1 MKNARLKMLAL
12 APLLL
17 MSVPLSSHAEDGAP
31 TAGILQRL
39 TEQSGVYNTSKTGAT
54 PKFMVDPTWPLP
66 LPHSWLLGQ
75 VGGLYVDRH
84 DHVWVYNR
92 PRTLANDEAG
102 LEKALPGVTNAKGQ
116 EANGLGQ
123 TRVNGFGADCCRAAP
138 GVLEF
143 DAGGKLLRAWGGPS
157 DPGWLA
163 SHCKE
168 EQGCI
173 WPNVE
178 HGIYV
183 DDRDNVWIAGN
194 SENVPKD
201 PTAWTTNRHGGDGF
215 VLKFDM
221 DGNFKLRIGVM
232 SRTARAIAAC

>member
-1 MKNARLKMLAL
+1 MKNALPLVL

-17 MSVPLSSHAEDGAP
+17 MSAPLSSHAEDGPP

-39 TEQSGVYNTSKTGAT
+39 TEQSGVYSISKTGAT

-75 VGGLYVDRH
+75 IGGLYVDRH

-123 TRVNGFGADCCRAAP
+123 ARVNGFGADCCRAAP

-143 DAGGKLLRAWGGPS
+143 DASGKLLRAWGGPS
-157 DPGWLA
+157 DPG
-163 SHCKE
+163 
-168 EQGCI
+168 
-173 WPNVE
+173 
-178 HGIYV
+178 
-183 DDRDNVWIAGN
+183 
-194 SENVPKD
+194 
-201 PTAWTTNRHGGDGF
+201 
-215 VLKFDM
+215 
-221 DGNFKLRIGVM
+221 
-232 SRTARAIAAC
+232 

>member
-1 MKNARLKMLAL
+1 MKNALLKMLAL
-12 APLLL
+12 APLFF
-17 MSVPLSSHAEDGAP
+17 MTAPLSSHAEDGPP

-39 TEQSGVYNTSKTGAT
+39 AEQSGVYNTSKAGAT
-54 PKFMVDPTWPLP
+54 PKFIVDPTWPLP

-138 GVLEF
+138 GVVRPTR
-143 DAGGKLLRAWGGPS
+143 AGWRVTARRKRVAYGPTSNTASMLTIATTSGSRATAKMSRKTRPPGP
-157 DPGWLA
+157 
-163 SHCKE
+163 
-168 EQGCI
+168 
-173 WPNVE
+173 
-178 HGIYV
+178 
-183 DDRDNVWIAGN
+183 
-194 SENVPKD
+194 
-201 PTAWTTNRHGGDGF
+201 PTAMAATALCSSSTWTAISNCG
-215 VLKFDM
+215 
-221 DGNFKLRIGVM
+221 
-232 SRTARAIAAC
+232 SAARRSLPPATIRMAG

>member
-1 MKNARLKMLAL
+1 MTHTFLRTLVL

-17 MSVPLSSHAEDGAP
+17 MSAPLSSRADDGPP

-39 TEQSGVYNTSKTGAT
+39 TEQSGVYHTSKTGVT
-54 PKFMVDPTWPLP
+54 PNFIVDPTWPLI

-75 VGGLYVDRH
+75 IGGLYVDGH
-84 DHVWVYNR
+84 DHIWVYNR
-92 PRTLANDEAG
+92 PRTMSNDEAG
-102 LEKALPGVTNAKGQ
+102 LEKALAGVTNPKGQ
-116 EANGLGQ
+116 EVNGLGQ

-138 GVLEF
+138 SVLEF
-143 DAGGKLLRAWGGPS
+143 DASGKLLRAWGGPS

-168 EQGCI
+168 ERGCI
-173 WPNVE
+173 WPNSE

-194 SENVPKD
+194 SDNVPSNA
-201 PTAWTTNRHGGDGF
+201 PGIRRQPSC
-215 VLKFDM
+215 V
-221 DGNFKLRIGVM
+221 
-232 SRTARAIAAC
+232 

>member
-1 MKNARLKMLAL
+1 
-12 APLLL
+12 
-17 MSVPLSSHAEDGAP
+17 
-31 TAGILQRL
+31 
-39 TEQSGVYNTSKTGAT
+39 
-54 PKFMVDPTWPLP
+54 
-66 LPHSWLLGQ
+66 
-75 VGGLYVDRH
+75 
-84 DHVWVYNR
+84 

-123 TRVNGFGADCCRAAP
+123 ARVNGFGADCCRSAP

-143 DAGGKLLRAWGGPS
+143 DASGKLLRSWGGPS

-183 DDRDNVWIAGN
+183 DHRDNVWIAGN
-194 SENVPKD
+194 SERFRITRLPEP
-201 PTAWTTNRHGGDGF
+201 PTAMAAMASSSNSTWTAISKCGSAACSP
-215 VLKFDM
+215 
-221 DGNFKLRIGVM
+221 LRPATIAAAASTARRTCIGRPTWWWIRRPTGSM
-232 SRTARAIAAC
+232 WRTAMAIAAY